1 MGPGYFLGFPALF
14 YQIPL
19 TSALLPLF
27 CSLIEEYRK
36 YSFSFHYLKYL
47 YYLLLFSPAT
57 PHLILRATVKIFF
70 KHIAGLIYDHTARL
84 LAISIILL
92 TLSINSVLFVSGSQL
107 ILTEL
112 SMSSTGI
119 PIASS
124 T

>member
-1 MGPGYFLGFPALF
+1 MSARIVDSKYSQEQAENPPALNI
-14 YQIPL
+14 QI
-19 TSALLPLF
+19 
-27 CSLIEEYRK
+27 
-36 YSFSFHYLKYL
+36 
-47 YYLLLFSPAT
+47 SPAT
-57 PHLILRATVKIFF
+57 PHLILRTTVKIFF

>member
-1 MGPGYFLGFPALF
+1 MSARIVDSKYSLEQAENPPALNI
-14 YQIPL
+14 QI
-19 TSALLPLF
+19 
-27 CSLIEEYRK
+27 
-36 YSFSFHYLKYL
+36 
-47 YYLLLFSPAT
+47 SPAT
-57 PHLILRATVKIFF
+57 PHLILQATVKIFF